1 MRKRILGGK
10 LVLTLVLLTGC
21 AAPNPRVDRIDA
33 LGARNTALPPAPP
46 LGELAKLIGPPSGLY
61 ADADPAARAPRD
73 LDIANPAT
81 LASLDAA
88 IALDSNNVQ
97 ARIDRAYIWTLTGR
111 RIEGLAEFAR
121 AQAIAP
127 QGRAMQ
133 RRAYWSEGW
142 AMYQLAEYTAAVR
155 AWRRAEQLHG
165 GAPSWV
171 APTYA
176 VALWSAGDRDAAL
189 RWYDTAAKSAPSDWL
204 TRDGLDTSIRF
215 WREAE
220 GRAMRELFAAF
231 EQRSNEP
238 AVPRPG

>member
-1 MRKRILGGK
+1 MRKRLLGGK

-21 AAPNPRVDRIDA
+21 AAPNPRVDRVDA

-46 LGELAKLIGPPSGLY
+46 VGELARLIGPPRGLY
-61 ADADPAARAPRD
+61 ADIDPGARAPRD
-73 LDIANPAT
+73 LDIADPAT
-81 LASLDAA
+81 LAALDAA

-111 RIEGLAEFAR
+111 RVEGLAEFAR
-121 AQAIAP
+121 AQTVAP
-127 QGRAMQ
+127 HGRALQ
-133 RRAYWSEGW
+133 RRAYWSQGW
-142 AMYQLAEYTAAVR
+142 AMYQLAEYTAAIR

-165 GAPSWV
+165 GVPAWA

-189 RWYDTAAKSAPSDWL
+189 RWYDTAAKSAPSAWL
-204 TRDGLDTSIRF
+204 TREGLDASIRF

-220 GRAMRELFAAF
+220 SRAMRELFGAF
-231 EQRSNEP
+231 EQRAKARNP
-238 AVPRPG
+238 GRPG